1 MTSEVRA
8 APRRGS
14 PRWWRQHPRAAD
26 TAVCAAFAL
35 CALLTVALFTIP
47 AVIWYNY
54 PPGSPMANRVTVLG
68 VVVAVA
74 GTAMLRW
81 RRRFP
86 VPVALGFAV
95 LALVSLLLTA
105 GSGVTTIGLALATYA
120 VAASR
125 SSITA
130 WTLAIATW
138 AVLSVAHW
146 NLLSVTYLDLMG
158 LGWLQTRPGHLQN
171 PPGGLT
177 PEQWTGTE
185 LAPVTSDPVKVTAV
199 VTIAALLLL
208 AVALGTNARLR
219 RQREDAQRERE
230 RTLRREEQQ
239 NALLARVTE
248 RTHIARE
255 VHDVIAH
262 SVSVM
267 VALADGA
274 GAVAATSPEEARV
287 AMREVSQT
295 GRAALADMKRVL
307 LALDDA
313 PAATGDDEDLAT
325 MVSRFRLAGLP
336 VTATGLDTALPEAAI
351 ALAARRILAESLT
364 NVLRHAPGADEVSV
378 AVGHSEEVVT
388 IEVTNGAGGDTT
400 AVEKLG
406 AGRGLTGMRERAELL
421 GGTVDAG
428 PVPGGGWR
436 VAATLP
442 ARAPR
447 SEPAE
452 RAEPAV
458 AAQGG
463 HA

>member
-1 MTSEVRA
+1 MTSELSTT
-8 APRRGS
+8 P
-14 PRWWRQHPRAAD
+14 PRWWRRGPRAAD
-26 TAVCAAFAL
+26 AAVCVAFAL
-35 CALLTVALFTIP
+35 CALLTVALFAVP

-54 PPGSPMANRVTVLG
+54 PPGSPMAHRVTVVG
-68 VVVAVA
+68 IVVAVA
-74 GTAMLRW
+74 GTLMLRW
-81 RRRFP
+81 RRHL
-86 VPVALGFAV
+86 PVAIALAFAV

-105 GSGVTTIGLALATYA
+105 GSGATTIGLALAMYA

-125 SSITA
+125 TSITA
-130 WTLAIATW
+130 WTLTVVTW
-138 AVLSVAHW
+138 AILSLAHW
-146 NLLSVTYLDLMG
+146 NLLSITYLDLMG
-158 LGWLQTRPGHLQN
+158 LGWLETRPGHLQS

-208 AVALGTNARLR
+208 AVALGTNTRLR
-219 RQREDAQRERE
+219 RQRAENQRDRE

-239 NALLARVTE
+239 RAMLSRATE

-274 GAVAATSPEEARV
+274 GAVAATSPGEAKV
-287 AMREVSQT
+287 AMQEVSQT

-325 MVSRFRLAGLP
+325 TVSRFRLAGLP
-336 VTATGLDTALPEAAI
+336 VTTTGLETAMPEAAI
-351 ALAARRILAESLT
+351 ALATRRILAEALT
-364 NVLRHAPGADEVSV
+364 NVLRHARGADEVRV
-378 AVGHSEEVVT
+378 AVAHSGEVVT
-388 IEVTNGAGGDTT
+388 IEVTNSGGGTT
-400 AVEKLG
+400 AVGQLG

-421 GGTVDAG
+421 GGTVEAG

-442 ARAPR
+442 VRAPAI
-447 SEPAE
+447 S
-452 RAEPAV
+452 
-458 AAQGG
+458 AAGEG
-463 HA
+463 DHT